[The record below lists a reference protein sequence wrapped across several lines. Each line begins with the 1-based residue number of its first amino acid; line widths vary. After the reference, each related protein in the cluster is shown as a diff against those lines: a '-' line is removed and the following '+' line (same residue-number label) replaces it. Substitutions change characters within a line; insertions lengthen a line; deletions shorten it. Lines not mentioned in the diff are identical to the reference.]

1 MLELEK
7 IVLKGGK
14 KGIPRFDTFMS
25 CVGGRVPVLIELK
38 DQDGALGN
46 NPSMFE
52 NAVCKVLDNYH
63 GAVAIMSFN
72 PFMIKKCAKLSPN
85 IPRGLITE
93 IFKEN
98 EWPNVSKSRCDELTK
113 ISDYSMSGATFISHD
128 HLDLNSDVVSDL
140 KTAGATIFCWTVRT
154 QSQDIEA
161 RKVADSVTFE
171 NYLPDG
177 L

>member
-1 MLELEK
+1 
-7 IVLKGGK
+7 
-14 KGIPRFDTFMS
+14 
-25 CVGGRVPVLIELK
+25 
-38 DQDGALGN
+38 
-46 NPSMFE
+46 
-52 NAVCKVLDNYH
+52 YH

-140 KTAGATIFCWTVRT
+140 KTAGATIFCWTVRS

>member
-1 MLELEK
+1 L
-7 IVLKGGK
+7 
-14 KGIPRFDTFMS
+14 
-25 CVGGRVPVLIELK
+25 
-38 DQDGALGN
+38 
-46 NPSMFE
+46 
-52 NAVCKVLDNYH
+52 
-63 GAVAIMSFN
+63 
-72 PFMIKKCAKLSPN
+72 
-85 IPRGLITE
+85 
-93 IFKEN
+93 
-98 EWPNVSKSRCDELTK
+98 RCDELTK

-140 KTAGATIFCWTVRT
+140 KTAGATIFCWTVRS